1 MATSVRQTV
10 WNCLSGTQLELPDAA
25 MAPYILLVEDS
36 AAACEL
42 IEQAFGQ
49 QARAGALRAVPDVMS
64 ALAFL
69 NHQADSREA
78 GLPAAVLLDLKLGG
92 EHGLQFLRRLR
103 EDSRLNRLPVIVLT
117 TSDDPR
123 DIDACYRCGANGYAV
138 KPDRFDDLAVMVGDL
153 CRYWLHWNRTVPLE
167 GRPC

>member
-1 MATSVRQTV
+1 
-10 WNCLSGTQLELPDAA
+10 

-49 QARAGALRAVPDVMS
+49 QQHAGALRTVSDGAS

-69 NHQADSREA
+69 NRQADSGEA

-103 EDSRLNRLPVIVLT
+103 NDTRLNRLPVVVLT
-117 TSDDPR
+117 TSDDPS

-138 KPDRFDDLAVMVGDL
+138 KPDRFDDLAALVGDL
-153 CRYWLHWNRTVPLE
+153 CRYWLHWNRTVLSSE
-167 GRPC
+167 RPC

>member
-1 MATSVRQTV
+1 
-10 WNCLSGTQLELPDAA
+10 

-49 QARAGALRAVPDVMS
+49 QARAGALRAVPDVTS

-69 NHQADSREA
+69 NHQADSRDA
-78 GLPAAVLLDLKLGG
+78 DLPAAVLLDLKLGG

-103 EDSRLNRLPVIVLT
+103 KDARLSRLPVIVLT

-153 CRYWLHWNRTVPLE
+153 CRYWLHWNRTAPLA

>member
-1 MATSVRQTV
+1 
-10 WNCLSGTQLELPDAA
+10 

-49 QARAGALRAVPDVMS
+49 QKHTGALRTAPNSAS

-69 NHQADSREA
+69 NRQADSGEA
-78 GLPAAVLLDLKLGG
+78 GLPAAVLLDLKLGR

-103 EDSRLNRLPVIVLT
+103 EDTRLNRLPVIVLT

-123 DIDACYRCGANGYAV
+123 DIEACYRFGANGYAV
-138 KPDRFDDLAVMVGDL
+138 KPDRFDDLTTLLDDL
-153 CRYWLHWNRTVPLE
+153 CRYWLLWNRTVPLE

>member
-1 MATSVRQTV
+1 
-10 WNCLSGTQLELPDAA
+10 

-49 QARAGALRAVPDVMS
+49 HERAGALRTASDVAS

-69 NHQADSREA
+69 NHQADSRDA
-78 GLPAAVLLDLKLGG
+78 DLPAAVLLDLKLGG
-92 EHGLQFLRRLR
+92 EHGLQFLRQLR
-103 EDSRLNRLPVIVLT
+103 QDTRLNRLPVVVLT

-123 DIDACYRCGANGYAV
+123 DIEACYRCGANGYAV
-138 KPDRFDDLAVMVGDL
+138 KPDRFDDLAALVGDL
-153 CRYWLHWNRTVPLE
+153 CRYWLHWNRTASSAGKL
-167 GRPC
+167 C

>member
-1 MATSVRQTV
+1 M
-10 WNCLSGTQLELPDAA
+10 A
-25 MAPYILLVEDS
+25 MAPYLLLVEDS
-36 AAACEL
+36 AADCEL
-42 IEQAFGQ
+42 IEQAFCQ
-49 QARAGALRAVPDVMS
+49 QEHAGMLRTASDCAS

-69 NHQADSREA
+69 NRQADSRDA
-78 GLPAAVLLDLKLGG
+78 GLPAAVLLDLKLGR

-103 EDSRLNRLPVIVLT
+103 DNARLGRLPVIVFT

-138 KPDRFDDLAVMVGDL
+138 KPDRFDDLAAMVGDL
-153 CRYWLHWNRTVPLE
+153 CRYWLRWNRTVPLE

>member
-1 MATSVRQTV
+1 MAT
-10 WNCLSGTQLELPDAA
+10 
-25 MAPYILLVEDS
+25 APYILLVEDS

-49 QARAGALRAVPDVMS
+49 QKHAGALRTASDGAS

-69 NHQADSREA
+69 NRQADSREA
-78 GLPAAVLLDLKLGG
+78 HLPAAVLLDLKLGG

-103 EDSRLNRLPVIVLT
+103 EDARLNRLPVIILT

-123 DIDACYRCGANGYAV
+123 DIEACYRYGANGYVV
-138 KPDRFDDLAVMVGDL
+138 KPATFEDLTILVSDL
-153 CRYWLHWNRTVPLE
+153 CRYWLNWNRATARSFQARSHSHENDAPRLS
-167 GRPC
+167 

>member
-1 MATSVRQTV
+1 
-10 WNCLSGTQLELPDAA
+10 

-49 QARAGALRAVPDVMS
+49 HESAGALRTVSDVMS
-64 ALAFL
+64 ALTFL
-69 NHQADSREA
+69 NRQADSEEA
-78 GLPAAVLLDLKLGG
+78 DLPAAVLLDLKLGG

-103 EDSRLNRLPVIVLT
+103 EDVRLNRLPVVVLT

-123 DIDACYRCGANGYAV
+123 DIDACYRCGANGYTV
-138 KPDRFDDLAVMVGDL
+138 KPDRFDDLAALVGDL
-153 CRYWLHWNRTVPLE
+153 CRYWLRWNRTVPSA
-167 GRPC
+167 GKSC

>member
-1 MATSVRQTV
+1 
-10 WNCLSGTQLELPDAA
+10 

-49 QARAGALRAVPDVMS
+49 QQHAGALRTASDVAS

-69 NHQADSREA
+69 NHQADSHETD
-78 GLPAAVLLDLKLGG
+78 LPAAVLLDLKLGG

-103 EDSRLNRLPVIVLT
+103 EDTRLNRLPVIVLT

-123 DIDACYRCGANGYAV
+123 DIEACYRCGANGYTV
-138 KPDRFDDLAVMVGDL
+138 KPDRFDDLTTLIGDL
-153 CRYWLHWNRTVPLE
+153 CRYWLHWNRTVSAE
-167 GRPC
+167 RKSC

>member
-1 MATSVRQTV
+1 
-10 WNCLSGTQLELPDAA
+10 

-42 IEQAFGQ
+42 IVQAFGQ
-49 QARAGALRAVPDVMS
+49 HECTGALRTVSDIVS

-69 NHQADSREA
+69 NRQADSQEPD
-78 GLPAAVLLDLKLGG
+78 LPAAVLLDLKLGG

-103 EDSRLNRLPVIVLT
+103 EDTRLSRLPVVVFT

-123 DIDACYRCGANGYAV
+123 DIEACYRCGANGYTV
-138 KPDRFDDLAVMVGDL
+138 KPDRFDDLAALVGDL
-153 CRYWLHWNRTVPLE
+153 CRYWLHWNRTVSPE
-167 GRPC
+167 GKSC

>member
-1 MATSVRQTV
+1 
-10 WNCLSGTQLELPDAA
+10 

-49 QARAGALRAVPDVMS
+49 HERAGALRIASDAAS

-69 NHQADSREA
+69 NHQADLQEA
-78 GLPAAVLLDLKLGG
+78 NLPAAVLLDLKLGG

-103 EDSRLNRLPVIVLT
+103 EDTRLNQLPVVVLT

-123 DIDACYRCGANGYAV
+123 DIEACYRFGANGYTV
-138 KPDRFDDLAVMVGDL
+138 KPGRFDDLATLIGDL
-153 CRYWLHWNRTVPLE
+153 CRYWLNWNRCGYTVVSNKE
-167 GRPC
+167 SST

>member
-1 MATSVRQTV
+1 
-10 WNCLSGTQLELPDAA
+10 

-49 QARAGALRAVPDVMS
+49 QKHAVALRFASSVAD

-69 NHQADSREA
+69 NRQADSLDA
-78 GLPAAVLLDLKLGG
+78 DLPAAVLLDLKLGG

-103 EDSRLNRLPVIVLT
+103 EDTRLSRLPVIVLT
-117 TSDDPR
+117 TSDDPS
-123 DIDACYRCGANGYAV
+123 DIEACYRYGANGYTV
-138 KPDRFDDLAVMVGDL
+138 KPDRFDDLAVLVGDL
-153 CRYWLHWNRTVPLE
+153 CRYWLHWNRTVPSLR
-167 GRPC
+167 GSC

>member
-1 MATSVRQTV
+1 
-10 WNCLSGTQLELPDAA
+10 

-42 IEQAFGQ
+42 IEQAFGLQ
-49 QARAGALRAVPDVMS
+49 KHVGMLRTVSDVAS

-69 NHQADSREA
+69 NRQADSHEA
-78 GLPAAVLLDLKLGG
+78 DLPAAVLLDLKLGG

-103 EDSRLNRLPVIVLT
+103 QDARLNQLPVIILT

-123 DIDACYRCGANGYAV
+123 DIDACYRCGANGYTV
-138 KPDRFDDLAVMVGDL
+138 KPDRFDDLAALVGDL
-153 CRYWLHWNRTVPLE
+153 CRYWLHWNRTALSTE
-167 GRPC
+167 KSC

>member
-1 MATSVRQTV
+1 
-10 WNCLSGTQLELPDAA
+10 

-49 QARAGALRAVPDVMS
+49 QKHTGALRFASGVED

-69 NHQADSREA
+69 NHQADSGEDD
-78 GLPAAVLLDLKLGG
+78 LPAAVLLDLKLGR

-103 EDSRLNRLPVIVLT
+103 EDSRLSRLPVIVLT

-123 DIDACYRCGANGYAV
+123 DIEASYRCGANGYTV
-138 KPDRFDDLAVMVGDL
+138 KPDRFDDLATLLDDL
-153 CRYWLHWNRTVPLE
+153 CRYWLQWNRTVPFV
-167 GRPC
+167 GKSC

>member
-1 MATSVRQTV
+1 
-10 WNCLSGTQLELPDAA
+10 
-25 MAPYILLVEDS
+25 MAPYILLVEDN

-49 QARAGALRAVPDVMS
+49 QKHIDALRFASGVAD

-69 NHQADSREA
+69 NRQADSRDA
-78 GLPAAVLLDLKLGG
+78 DLPAAVLLDLKLGR

-103 EDSRLNRLPVIVLT
+103 EDTRLNRLPVIVLT

-123 DIDACYRCGANGYAV
+123 DIEACYRYGANGYTV
-138 KPDRFDDLAVMVGDL
+138 KPDRFDDLAALVGDL
-153 CRYWLHWNRTVPLE
+153 CRYWLHWNRTAPSA
-167 GRPC
+167 GKSC